1 MEFFTNYIN
10 LWFYLLAF
18 FVGGIPFGVMLTK
31 VLYGIDL
38 RKIGSGSIG
47 ATNVYRAL
55 KEHDPKRAKLISIAT
70 LILDAIKGTV
80 IIALAKAVGLPYGA
94 QWFMAILA
102 VLGHCY
108 SPYLGFHGGKGVSTA
123 IGSVILLMPIEG
135 GLGLVV
141 WAVVGKVFKV
151 SSLSSLTGVLSGV
164 VLTFVIPYLLPLP
177 PSIDITAQI
186 NSHTPIVLIGLIILY
201 THIPNIMRLFKGQES
216 KVL

>member
-31 VLYGIDL
+31 VLYGVDL

-70 LILDAIKGTV
+70 LILDAIKGTL

-135 GLGLVV
+135 ALGLVV

-164 VLTFVIPYLLPLP
+164 VLTFVIPHLLPLS